1 MTWGDVSGDGALDL
15 VTGAYDAELKNH
27 GVSEQEIQAQGGVVV
42 YERRADSFAPRQLAP
57 NSEALAVALVDV
69 DGDRR
74 QDIWVANDFV
84 PQDAIWLRRG
94 DTWRPDRPFTQT
106 PHSTMSIDWGDIA
119 NDGHTAFFTTDMNP
133 GDVSTSVIAAWLPV
147 MSMMEEQRIKDDPQI
162 MANVLQVRSGD
173 GWRNEAARR
182 GVDATGWSWSGKFG
196 DLDNDGFL
204 DLYVVNGMIAE
215 NMFAHLPGAELVEQN
230 RAFRNYG
237 DGRFRPAPEWD
248 LGSTA
253 SGRGMLMA
261 DMDAD
266 GDLDI
271 VVNNLREVAQLFENR
286 TCGGSGLEVDV
297 AWSESPNTYAIG
309 AELELHTSMGVLRRD
324 IRTASGYLS
333 GDAPR
338 VHFGFPT
345 DTRLERLVIRFP
357 DRAVVEVTQPM
368 PQTMLQVTR

>member
-1 MTWGDVSGDGALDL
+1 
-15 VTGAYDAELKNH
+15 
-27 GVSEQEIQAQGGVVV
+27 
-42 YERRADSFAPRQLAP
+42 
-57 NSEALAVALVDV
+57 
-69 DGDRR
+69 
-74 QDIWVANDFV
+74 
-84 PQDAIWLRRG
+84 
-94 DTWRPDRPFTQT
+94 
-106 PHSTMSIDWGDIA
+106 MSIDWGDIA

-237 DGRFRPAPEWD
+237 DGRFRPAPEWG

-253 SGRGMLMA
+253 SGRGMIMA

-297 AWSESPNTYAIG
+297 VWSESPNTYAIG